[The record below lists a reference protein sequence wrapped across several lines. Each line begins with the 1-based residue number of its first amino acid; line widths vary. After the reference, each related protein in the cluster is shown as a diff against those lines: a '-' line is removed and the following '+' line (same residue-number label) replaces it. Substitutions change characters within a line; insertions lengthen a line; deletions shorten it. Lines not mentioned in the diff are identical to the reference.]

1 MKKTALIPID
11 NRPVCY
17 TLPQMTAA
25 VNSDFKLSMPN
36 RKLLGNLTKEADTE
50 ALFEWLEDLKDVD
63 YLVISSDTLLYGG
76 LIPSRRSSET
86 KEDLDKKI
94 LRLRNILLNKP
105 NCKTYVFSSIMRIS
119 NNNANEEEKEYWS
132 EWGKKIYEY
141 SFNLH
146 KFEVEGNNSSKE
158 RAKALSG
165 EIPKE
170 ILIDWLSTRSRNFDI
185 NKSLLKLYDDGV
197 IDTLVY
203 SKDDCAQYGLNI
215 KEANYFEYETANR
228 PRAAV
233 KTGADEIPLALIA
246 RCMSDGHVVKIAP
259 FFTNP
264 ESIDKISNYEDI
276 SVKKS
281 VESQIYTAGGDVCDK
296 KDADIIL
303 YVNNFKDKQGEIV
316 MGEKTEEFSGFLASF
331 DRPSAIA
338 DIVNANG
345 SDNKFI
351 KELFKTKLNGLTG
364 YAGWNTTGNTL
375 GSAISAAIFT
385 HFAKKSKSENT
396 EAFKKLLA
404 VRFLDDWAYQANLRE
419 KIKAENIK
427 DLLKIKELFK
437 PYEEIISKV
446 LSFDC
451 SNAKYSF
458 PWNRFFEIEIEL

>member
-25 VNSDFKLSMPN
+25 INSDFKLILPN
-36 RKLLGNLTKEADTE
+36 RRLLGDLSKEADTN

-63 YLVISSDTLLYGG
+63 YIVISADTLLYGG
-76 LIPSRRSSET
+76 LIPSRRSLET

-119 NNNANEEEKEYWS
+119 NNNVNEEEKEYWS
-132 EWGKKIYEY
+132 DWGKKIYEY
-141 SFNLH
+141 SYNLH

-158 RAKALSG
+158 KAKELSA

-170 ILIDWLSTRSRNFDI
+170 ILIDWLSTRSRNFDV

-197 IDTLVY
+197 INTLVY
-203 SKDDCAQYGLNI
+203 SKDDCGQYGLNI
-215 KEANYFEYETANR
+215 KEAKYFEYETAER

-246 RCMSDGHVVKIAP
+246 RCMSDGHEVKFAP

-264 ESIDKISNYEDI
+264 ESTDKISNYEDI

-281 VESQIYTAGGDVCDK
+281 VESQIYTAGGDICDK
-296 KDADIIL
+296 KEADIIL
-303 YVNNFKDKQGEIV
+303 YVNNFKDKQGELV
-316 MGEKTEEFSGFLASF
+316 MGERAEEFSGFLASF
-331 DRPSAIA
+331 DRPSAIV

-345 SDNKFI
+345 SDNGFVR
-351 KELFKTKLNGLTG
+351 ELFKTKLNGLIG
-364 YAGWNTTGNTL
+364 YAGWNTTGNSL
-375 GSAISAAIFT
+375 GSAISAAIFNY
-385 HFAKKSKSENT
+385 FAQKTKSLNSD
-396 EAFKKLLA
+396 AFKKLLA

-419 KIKAENIK
+419 KLIAENIN
-427 DLLKIKELFK
+427 DLFVIKELFK
-437 PYEEIISKV
+437 PYEDVISKV
-446 LSFDC
+446 LNYDC
-451 SNAKYSF
+451 SSAKYSF
-458 PWNRFFEIEIEL
+458 PWNRFFEIEIEI

>member
-25 VNSDFKLSMPN
+25 INSDFKLIMPN
-36 RKLLGNLTKEADTE
+36 RNLLGSLTKQTDVN

-63 YLVISSDTLLYGG
+63 YIIISADALLYGG
-76 LIPSRRSSET
+76 LIASRRSNESV
-86 KEDLDKKI
+86 EDLNKKI

-119 NNNANEEEKEYWS
+119 NNNINEEEKEYWN

-141 SFNLH
+141 SYNLH
-146 KFEVEGNNSSKE
+146 KFEVEGNDFSKKRVKE
-158 RAKALSG
+158 LSV
-165 EIPKE
+165 EIPKD
-170 ILIDWLSTRSRNFDI
+170 ILIDWLSARSRNFEI
-185 NKSLLKLYDDGV
+185 NKQLLKLYDDGV
-197 IDTLVY
+197 INTLVY
-203 SKDDCAQYGLNI
+203 SKDDCGEFGLNI
-215 KEANYFEYETANR
+215 KEAKYFEFATENC

-233 KTGADEIPLALIA
+233 KTGADEIPLALLA
-246 RCMSDGHVVKIAP
+246 RCMSDGHAVKIAP

-264 ESIDKISNYEDI
+264 ESVDKISNYEDI

-281 VESQIYTAGGDVCDK
+281 VESQIYTAGGDICDK

-331 DRPSAIA
+331 DKPYAVA

-345 SDNKFI
+345 SDNNFVR
-351 KELFKTKLNGLTG
+351 ELFKTKMSGLIG

-375 GSAISAAIFT
+375 GSTISTAIFT
-385 HFAKKSKSENT
+385 YFAKKSKTENI

-419 KIKAENIK
+419 LIKTENIK
-427 DLLKIKELFK
+427 DLEKIKELFK
-437 PYEEIISKV
+437 PYEEKVSKI
-446 LSFDC
+446 LNFDC
-451 SNAKYSF
+451 SKAEYSF